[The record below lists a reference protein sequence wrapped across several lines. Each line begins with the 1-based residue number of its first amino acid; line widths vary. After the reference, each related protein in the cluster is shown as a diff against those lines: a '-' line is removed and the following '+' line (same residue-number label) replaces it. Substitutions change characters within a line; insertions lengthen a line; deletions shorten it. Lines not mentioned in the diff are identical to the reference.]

1 MESLRQLIWLG
12 ESAGVPLCT
21 VYPRTM
27 FAVYAKK
34 YRILARVAVIF
45 YTKNTGYFPWAF
57 TVMGVGR
64 VGEETSLLILLNC
77 DSAV

>member
-1 MESLRQLIWLG
+1 MESLRQLIWLE
-12 ESAGVPLCT
+12 ESPGVPLCT
-21 VYPRTM
+21 VYQRTM

-34 YRILARVAVIF
+34 YRILARVALIF
-45 YTKNTGYFPWAF
+45 DAKNTGYYPWAF

-64 VGEETSLLILLNC
+64 VGKETSLLLLLNC